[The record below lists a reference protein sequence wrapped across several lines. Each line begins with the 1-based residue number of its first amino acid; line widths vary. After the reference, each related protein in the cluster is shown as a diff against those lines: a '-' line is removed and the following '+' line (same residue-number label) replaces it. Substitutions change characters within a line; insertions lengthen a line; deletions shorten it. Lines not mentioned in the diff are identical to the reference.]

1 MMKFVHAL
9 NAVVAYI
16 GMEKFGNAQA
26 VTTQRKI
33 KKEKRLLITG
43 YIPVVRSLR
52 AFMKLFIHIDT
63 NTRFQFNCDVVIP
76 HPSYSQ
82 ENDCG

>member
-1 MMKFVHAL
+1 MKFVHAL

-16 GMEKFGNAQA
+16 VMEKFGNAQT